1 MKKIMLLAV
10 SLMLALAAFSQAK
23 KPTIMVV
30 PSDAWCNENGYV
42 TEYDNQGAKS
52 VIPDYARAL
61 QNDINLKMVIS
72 TINDLMAERGFP
84 LKDLEATLKSINQ
97 NTAEDNLTMSK
108 TSGATLA
115 ESPLDRLRRTAKAD
129 IIIEITWSIENQG
142 PKTVLTYI
150 MEGKDSYTNKSI
162 GSANGVSAPSFS
174 ATTAQLLQEAVLAQ
188 IDNFNNRL
196 QSHFDDLLTNGRE
209 VALEVRVFDNGAGV
223 DMETEFNGEELGET
237 IDNWMA
243 TNTVSGRFSKLDGS
257 ENLLRYEQV
266 RIPLYKENG
275 MAIDTEGFARMLRS
289 FLKKAPYNLTCK
301 VVARGLGKAVVIIG
315 EK

>member
-1 MKKIMLLAV
+1 
-10 SLMLALAAFSQAK
+10 
-23 KPTIMVV
+23 MVV

-52 VIPDYARAL
+52 VIPDYSRAL

-84 LKDLEATLKSINQ
+84 LKDLEATIKSINQ
-97 NTAEDNLTMSK
+97 STAEDNLTLSK
-108 TSGATLA
+108 TSGASLA
-115 ESPLDRLRRTAKAD
+115 ESPLDRLRRVAKAD
-129 IIIEITWSIENQG
+129 IIIEITWTIENQG
-142 PKTVLTYI
+142 PKSILTYI

-174 ATTAQLLQEAVLAQ
+174 ATTSQLLQEAVLSQ

-223 DMETEFNGEELGET
+223 DFESEFGGEELGET

-243 TNTVSGRFSKLDGS
+243 ANTVSGRFSKLDGS
-257 ENLLRYEQV
+257 ENLIRYEQV

-275 MAIDTEGFARMLRS
+275 MAIDTEGFARQLRS